1 MLVQAS
7 NTLLSASPPSS
18 AMLLPGEKDLFSP
31 AIVIHREW
39 KGNRGEE
46 LALRNDLEAGPGTE
60 VDAEGGG
67 TELRATQV

>member
-1 MLVQAS
+1 
-7 NTLLSASPPSS
+7 
-18 AMLLPGEKDLFSP
+18 MLLPGEKDLFSP
-31 AIVIHREW
+31 AIVTHREW

>member
-1 MLVQAS
+1 
-7 NTLLSASPPSS
+7 
-18 AMLLPGEKDLFSP
+18 MLLPGEKDLFSP

-39 KGNRGEE
+39 KGHRGEE

-67 TELRATQV
+67 TELQATQV